1 MEIERHLFCGELDA
15 RTRRQRSNS
24 QLAKRDIQV
33 EEQEEDWVWTER
45 IRERQ
50 RQLELAREGYLELE
64 DNVALVK
71 ELLTNYKIN
80 KAKIAVMDKTPEL
93 ELLEKQMNYLDECV
107 KTLDA
112 EEQVLFR
119 EVYEKGCPCRS
130 WQESMATAKVLFNTI
145 NIELLQNSTFYSRGK
160 HGKNFARIC
169 TIIVQFLHERRFARV
184 YTMIVDGS
192 ERADSPHKL

>member
-1 MEIERHLFCGELDA
+1 MKKGKEVHTQMWRLKGICFAESWTQELEDSGVI
-15 RTRRQRSNS
+15 RNW
-24 QLAKRDIQV
+24 LKRDIQV

-119 EVYEKGCPCRS
+119 EVYEKRVSLQKLARKYGYCKSSIQYHKHRII
-130 WQESMATAKVLFNTI
+130 AKLDILFT
-145 NIELLQNSTFYSRGK
+145 GK
-160 HGKNFARIC
+160 
-169 TIIVQFLHERRFARV
+169 TW
-184 YTMIVDGS
+184 
-192 ERADSPHKL
+192 